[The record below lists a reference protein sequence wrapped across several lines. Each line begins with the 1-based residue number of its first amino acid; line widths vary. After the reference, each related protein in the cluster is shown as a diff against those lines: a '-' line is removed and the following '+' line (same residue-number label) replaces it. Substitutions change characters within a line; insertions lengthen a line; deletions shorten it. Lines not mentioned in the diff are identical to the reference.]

1 MDFNENKQF
10 KVLVVDDNPVNIQ
23 VLGNLLR
30 KAEYIIGYATNG
42 LQALDLL
49 EGDDDY
55 DLVLLDVDMPVMD
68 GYEACRIIRSIDKLK
83 NIPIVFLTAY
93 REIESIIKGLE
104 FGAQDYITKP
114 YNPKEL
120 LIRVDTHL
128 QLKHKSDMV
137 RQMNQIL
144 EEKVEERTKKLKE
157 ANEKLAVLDNT
168 KNDFLAL
175 ISHEMR
181 TPLSGIV
188 GFAKILKAMI
198 QDPEQKKF
206 AEYLVQSAER
216 LNMFSEIA
224 LLITKLKLQSYD
236 FKIAEYNIKSLINA
250 VVKGCLG
257 RLEAKDV
264 KLSQKFETDR
274 LNIAL
279 DEALI
284 MFSVKGI
291 LENAIHYG
299 VKGGSVEIIVS
310 REDGFLK
317 IAVSDDGPGFSKEAL
332 SKVFDLFAAVDLLH
346 HAEGYGLSLATVKII
361 ADLHKGKVEVRNL
374 AKGSEVSLYIPLGK
388 K

>member
-1 MDFNENKQF
+1 
-10 KVLVVDDNPVNIQ
+10 
-23 VLGNLLR
+23 
-30 KAEYIIGYATNG
+30 
-42 LQALDLL
+42 
-49 EGDDDY
+49 
-55 DLVLLDVDMPVMD
+55 
-68 GYEACRIIRSIDKLK
+68 
-83 NIPIVFLTAY
+83 
-93 REIESIIKGLE
+93 
-104 FGAQDYITKP
+104 
-114 YNPKEL
+114 
-120 LIRVDTHL
+120 
-128 QLKHKSDMV
+128 MV

>member
-10 KVLVVDDNPVNIQ
+10 KILVVDDNPVNIQ

-42 LQALDLL
+42 RQAVELLQ
-49 EGDDDY
+49 GDDDY

-68 GYEACRIIRSIDKLK
+68 GYEACRIIRTIDKLK
-83 NIPIVFLTAY
+83 NIPIIFLTAY
-93 REIESIIKGLE
+93 HEAENIIKGLE

-114 YNPKEL
+114 YNPREL
-120 LIRVDTHL
+120 MIRVDTHL
-128 QLKHKSDMV
+128 QLKHKSDLV

-144 EEKVEERTKKLKE
+144 EQKVEERTKMLIE
-157 ANEKLAVLDNT
+157 ANDKLAVLDNT

-188 GFAKILKAMI
+188 GFAKILKTMI
-198 QDPEQKKF
+198 QDPEQKEF

-236 FKIAEYNIKSLINA
+236 FKIADYNIKSLINA
-250 VVKGCLG
+250 VVKGCQG
-257 RLEAKDV
+257 RLEAKEV

-284 MFSVKGI
+284 MFSIKGI
-291 LENAIHYG
+291 LENAIHFG
-299 VKGGSVEIIVS
+299 VKGGSIQITVS
-310 REDGFLK
+310 RENAFLK
-317 IAVSDDGPGFSKEAL
+317 IAVADDGPGFSEEAL
-332 SKVFDLFAAVDLLH
+332 SKLFDLFTAVDLLH

-361 ADLHKGKVEVRNL
+361 ADLHKGKVEVKNL
-374 AKGSEVSLYIPLGK
+374 AKGAEVALYIPLGK
-388 K
+388 